1 MTSGLAM
8 TVVGAGVS
16 GLCTAVE
23 LARRG
28 HRVQVIAAQR
38 TEATVSMVAGAVWF
52 PFHVGPDDRAR
63 VRAWSLATRDWMLE
77 LARERPEA
85 GVDLLTAYEITAGD
99 GDERP
104 WWAEGMAVDR
114 APAPVTGA
122 PMAWRFGAP
131 RAQPS
136 LLLRHFAAQL
146 EAPVIERRFTSLAE
160 LAALPGDTVINCTGL
175 GARQLVG
182 DPALQGVFG
191 QVVLTGCGAA
201 PLDISITDDREPD
214 ALFYV
219 IPRRREL
226 VLGGIARPVEGEV
239 APAAE
244 AAITE
249 RVLAHAARLGIEVGE
264 VTGVRVGLRPY
275 RPMVRLE
282 RDPAEPRVIHN
293 YGHGGSGFTL
303 CHGAAMA
310 VAALLEG
317 SPARDGISPPASLRG
332 T

>member
-1 MTSGLAM
+1 MTSGLSV

-16 GLCTAVE
+16 GLCTAAE
-23 LARRG
+23 LSRRG

-38 TEATVSMVAGAVWF
+38 TEETVSMVAGAVWF
-52 PFHVGPDDRAR
+52 PFHVGPDDQAR
-63 VRAWSLATRDWMLE
+63 VRAWSLATRDWMIE

-99 GDERP
+99 ALP
-104 WWAEGMAVDR
+104 WWAEGLEVDR
-114 APAPVTGA
+114 APAPVVGA

-136 LLLRHFAAQL
+136 LLLQHFAEQL
-146 EAPVIERRFTSLAE
+146 PAPVIARRFTSLAE
-160 LAALPGDTVINCTGL
+160 LAALDGDAIINCTGL

-182 DPALQGVFG
+182 DAALQGVFG
-191 QVVLTGCGAA
+191 QVVVTGCGAA
-201 PLDISITDDREPD
+201 ALDVSITDDREPD

-219 IPRRREL
+219 IPRRQEL
-226 VLGGIARPVEGEV
+226 VLGGIARAVEGEV

-282 RDPAEPRVIHN
+282 RDAGEPRVIHN

-303 CHGAAMA
+303 CQGAAMA
-310 VAALLEG
+310 VAALLE
-317 SPARDGISPPASLRG
+317 R
-332 T
+332 